1 MLSIDCTYFTV
12 HVCYIQCCKSCFC
25 GSSPNSASFFYVIRI
40 PAEQQRLRRGFPPR
54 ELRPSEDPTHPVE
67 LTNGE
72 RVSVDVVTTS
82 VPSGGGEKDGGGVKS
97 EEVKEKEVEDED
109 DVRVKRKEQELESAQ
124 QGQCLHSVSHVAWL
138 PLIALTALS
147 L

>member
-1 MLSIDCTYFTV
+1 M
-12 HVCYIQCCKSCFC
+12 
-25 GSSPNSASFFYVIRI
+25 
-40 PAEQQRLRRGFPPR
+40 
-54 ELRPSEDPTHPVE
+54 E

-82 VPSGGGEKDGGGVKS
+82 VPSGGGEKGGGSVKS
-97 EEVKEKEVEDED
+97 EEVKEEEVEDEE

-124 QGQCLHSVSHVAWL
+124 QGQCLDFVLHVAWL
-138 PLIALTALS
+138 PLITVTGLS